1 MHLLI
6 TEIEWDTEGE
16 SIEECA
22 LPKNVI
28 VIDAGNELDH
38 PDLFDPDD
46 LNEEI
51 SNLLS
56 DAFGFCHYGF
66 QVEKLTKQ
74 HNTHGGGGLLLDR
87 LGIINASH

>member
-16 SIEECA
+16 TIEECA
-22 LPKNVI
+22 LPQNVI
-28 VIDAGNELDH
+28 VIDADNELDH
-38 PDLFDPDD
+38 PDD

-87 LGIINASH
+87 LGVINASH